1 MKIKCKNCDSEVSE
15 GFQFCPKCGK
25 TLTDMDTNASKPRRA
40 CDTFEKFKA
49 KKSQQRA
56 TFFRGKTKNTAQKDK
71 DVIINIGVM
80 KYDRYCADSS
90 TAYTPMRGKSLPL
103 KINKDA
109 NYAQLLIAALTKRK
123 AYDQSFNEKLDWD
136 IVYPDG
142 QSASSLPGQPDTPFC
157 LSTYKEDLGKNYSRI
172 ALYLCTENSD
182 ENNESVEEDT
192 FDRIGTSC
200 SDGKES
206 QSNESIDMESREEM
220 GNNK

>member
-56 TFFRGKTKNTAQKDK
+56 TFFRGKTKNTTQKDK

-109 NYAQLLIAALTKRK
+109 NYAQLLIAALTKR
-123 AYDQSFNEKLDWD
+123 N
-136 IVYPDG
+136 
-142 QSASSLPGQPDTPFC
+142 
-157 LSTYKEDLGKNYSRI
+157 
-172 ALYLCTENSD
+172 
-182 ENNESVEEDT
+182 
-192 FDRIGTSC
+192 
-200 SDGKES
+200 
-206 QSNESIDMESREEM
+206 
-220 GNNK
+220 

>member
-15 GFQFCPKCGK
+15 GFQFCRKCGK

-56 TFFRGKTKNTAQKDK
+56 TFFRGKTKNTTQKDK

-142 QSASSLPGQPDTPFC
+142 QSASSLPRQPDTPFC

-172 ALYLCTENSD
+172 ALYLCTENLD
-182 ENNESVEEDT
+182 ENNESVEEDHI
-192 FDRIGTSC
+192 RSYWYV
-200 SDGKES
+200 
-206 QSNESIDMESREEM
+206 M
-220 GNNK
+220 